1 MNNSFITNL
10 IWEELSQAKF
20 RVEYINQFSDKCIKN
35 NRRIKRCYS
44 FAILLLTIAGILFD
58 YKILALVTML
68 ITSIIFT
75 FGEALMIL
83 PDNISKVNKVF
94 NFYHSHYVEI
104 ESLYNLY
111 AGGHI
116 SDKECIEKYRYL
128 KLNETNINEI
138 ILEIFI
144 KQDEKLKNIGIQL
157 TSNYLNKVYGT
168 ETHE

>member
-1 MNNSFITNL
+1 MNNNFITNI

-20 RVEYINQFSDKCIKN
+20 RVEYINQFSDKYIKR
-35 NRRIKRCYS
+35 NRRIKVFYLVVTVILS
-44 FAILLLTIAGILFD
+44 FAGILTD
-58 YKILALVTML
+58 YKNITLYAMLAS
-68 ITSIIFT
+68 SIILT
-75 FGEALMIL
+75 FGEDLMFG
-83 PDNISKVNKVF
+83 PDKISKVNKVF

-104 ESLYNLY
+104 QSLYNLY
-111 AGGHI
+111 AVGHI
-116 SDKECIEKYRYL
+116 SDKECIEKYKYL

-144 KQDEKLKNIGIQL
+144 KQDKKLKNIGIQL